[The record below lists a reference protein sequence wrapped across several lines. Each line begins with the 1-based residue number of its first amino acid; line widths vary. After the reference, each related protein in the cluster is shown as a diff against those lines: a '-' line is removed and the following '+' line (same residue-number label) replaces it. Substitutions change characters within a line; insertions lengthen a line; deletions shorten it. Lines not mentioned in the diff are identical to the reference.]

1 MKRILQ
7 IVLSAGGGLLIGLF
21 ANRLNNVVGC
31 LCFGLGVVLLTF
43 SIAMLSGSDP
53 RH

>member
-7 IVLSAGGGLLIGLF
+7 IVLSAVGGMLIGLF
-21 ANRLNNVVGC
+21 ANRLNTVIGC
-31 LCFGLGVVLLTF
+31 LCFVLGVVLLTA
-43 SIAMLSGSDP
+43 SIAMLSASDD

>member
-21 ANRLNNVVGC
+21 ANQLNTVVGC
-31 LCFGLGVVLLTF
+31 LCFGLGVVLLTVTITI
-43 SIAMLSGSDP
+43 SSGSKYG
-53 RH
+53 H